1 MHHHIM
7 GFLHAA
13 QQMSCFVKMEN
24 HSSCIDEW
32 MEKLN
37 KVSNAMR
44 KK

>member
-1 MHHHIM
+1 
-7 GFLHAA
+7 
-13 QQMSCFVKMEN
+13 MEN